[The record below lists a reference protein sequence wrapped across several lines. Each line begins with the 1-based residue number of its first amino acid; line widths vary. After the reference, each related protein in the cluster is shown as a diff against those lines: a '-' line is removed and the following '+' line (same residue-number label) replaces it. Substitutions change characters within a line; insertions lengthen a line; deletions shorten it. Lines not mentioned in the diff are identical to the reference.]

1 MLGTSS
7 SVSYKFELFSP
18 LQDFQRNLGD
28 SSFAEQRPKLNDRVN
43 VVAKYILDSIFSFL
57 LAPKEA
63 LIFGIELLFNFLISS
78 CLYESYD
85 VDFKEPF
92 LGMNGKSKILRR
104 YKKLFCFVRCYDF

>member
-28 SSFAEQRPKLNDRVN
+28 SSLAEQRPKLNDRVN

-63 LIFGIELLFNFLISS
+63 LIFGIELKWIERHCNI
-78 CLYESYD
+78 
-85 VDFKEPF
+85 VAIK
-92 LGMNGKSKILRR
+92 MNGKNET
-104 YKKLFCFVRCYDF
+104 